1 MHQESQVDTK
11 KFLKGASNSTAIH
24 SSTAFGKAAS
34 TSTSFWTVTSH
45 PLLPNCED
53 AKIFNFNAG
62 MQKQKLNIY
71 CTLIW
76 VPLYLSFWRCR
87 TIPNKTGFSFF
98 SWEESFRIQNPNHN
112 PPRFDTIF
120 KAGGLLQEPLFSS
133 LSLQNLPGRS
143 ILLQEPAPPFKNP
156 GWIPSTCAAVG
167 CRKLRIHPRRPV
179 QDARNPP

>member
-1 MHQESQVDTK
+1 
-11 KFLKGASNSTAIH
+11 
-24 SSTAFGKAAS
+24 
-34 TSTSFWTVTSH
+34 
-45 PLLPNCED
+45 LLSNCED

-71 CTLIW
+71 CTWIW
-76 VPLYLSFWRCR
+76 VPLYLSFSQCR
-87 TIPNKTGFSFF
+87 TIPNKTGFTFF
-98 SWEESFRIQNPNHN
+98 SWEKSFRIQNPNHD

-120 KAGGLLQEPLFSS
+120 KAGSVITRTFIQLIKLAESAWATYSALRTSPPLQE
-133 LSLQNLPGRS
+133 
-143 ILLQEPAPPFKNP
+143 P